1 MKSILGVTIQKC
13 MQTKM
18 DKQSCHFATKGIQ
31 LTTLI
36 MKRCYT
42 CINCNRPQ
50 LDKLQVF
57 VGFDRQLYCKT
68 CYPKIWHT
76 PLPLESTSKI
86 KAEPGDCS
94 GCPRCGGKVFEA
106 ERMACRSGWYH
117 KLCFS
122 CKICKRLMDYS
133 TFVDYKVRF
142 KSTFVIGNIT
152 YKFTCIFCL

>member
-1 MKSILGVTIQKC
+1 MPKTFKKINFHSVHQNGIFKKLPFCYEIGKVGNT
-13 MQTKM
+13 
-18 DKQSCHFATKGIQ
+18 DK
-31 LTTLI
+31 
-36 MKRCYT
+36 KRCYT

-57 VGFDRQLYCKT
+57 VGFDRQIYCKT

-106 ERMACRSGWYH
+106 EKMACRSGWYH
-117 KLCFS
+117 KMCFS

-142 KSTFVIGNIT
+142 K
-152 YKFTCIFCL
+152 

>member
-1 MKSILGVTIQKC
+1 MVTRLGNRKPFDIVTFKLIYFILPQKK
-13 MQTKM
+13 TKL
-18 DKQSCHFATKGIQ
+18 I
-31 LTTLI
+31 TLI
-36 MKRCYT
+36 IKRCYT

-86 KAEPGDCS
+86 KADPGDCS

-106 ERMACRSGWYH
+106 EKMACRSGWYH

-133 TFVDYKVRF
+133 TFVDYKVHF
-142 KSTFVIGNIT
+142 YSTFLQNS
-152 YKFTCIFCL
+152 KFQT